1 MLHRPV
7 ELAPFKFYAQP
18 DCRVKLR
25 SAIRDAPL
33 NTHNVRNR
41 VLIPACAQAGILA
54 VRWHNFRYTGTV
66 KLSRI
71 CPFCEKIL
79 LDQRLRI
86 NDLAVAAGG
95 ENAAKLLDSTL
106 MVDEIGVDD
115 FGGQAAFL
123 QRDLVGEV
131 AHREVVFGDDEAFFN
146 LPEAAVA
153 GQTPRREPC
162 RAD

>member
-1 MLHRPV
+1 
-7 ELAPFKFYAQP
+7 
-18 DCRVKLR
+18 
-25 SAIRDAPL
+25 
-33 NTHNVRNR
+33 
-41 VLIPACAQAGILA
+41 
-54 VRWHNFRYTGTV
+54 
-66 KLSRI
+66 
-71 CPFCEKIL
+71 
-79 LDQRLRI
+79 
-86 NDLAVAAGG
+86 
-95 ENAAKLLDSTL
+95 

-115 FGGQAAFL
+115 FAGQAAFL